1 MAEAIKTDN
10 LNGQDMAKAGA
21 GWFGL
26 LAGVVSLIMWS
37 RFFLYLRDYLSMKI
51 PATRRYRQ
59 LSHDHLVCRFCGHTI
74 ELLGAWR
81 CDCGVNRPGNYYG
94 RCPNCLKHPNHID
107 CPSCSFTMDV
117 R

>member
-10 LNGQDMAKAGA
+10 LNGQDVAKAGA
-21 GWFGL
+21 GWFGF

-59 LSHDHLVCRFCGHTI
+59 LSYDHLVCRFCGHTI

-81 CDCGVNRPGNYYG
+81 CDCGVNRPENTTGAVQ
-94 RCPNCLKHPNHID
+94 
-107 CPSCSFTMDV
+107 TA
-117 R
+117 

>member
-1 MAEAIKTDN
+1 
-10 LNGQDMAKAGA
+10 MAKAGA
-21 GWFGL
+21 GWFGF

-59 LSHDHLVCRFCGHTI
+59 LSYDHLVCRFCGHTI

-94 RCPNCLKHPNHID
+94 RCPNCLKHPKHID
-107 CPSCSFTMDV
+107 CPSCTFTMDV